1 MSPKNECF
9 FLVLM
14 QQIIMFE
21 IGFIDFISSVYS
33 FPEFVMN
40 GLEMTWLKLKDKI

>member
-14 QQIIMFE
+14 QKIIMFE
-21 IGFIDFISSVYS
+21 IDFIDLISSIYR
-33 FPEFVMN
+33 FPEFVMY